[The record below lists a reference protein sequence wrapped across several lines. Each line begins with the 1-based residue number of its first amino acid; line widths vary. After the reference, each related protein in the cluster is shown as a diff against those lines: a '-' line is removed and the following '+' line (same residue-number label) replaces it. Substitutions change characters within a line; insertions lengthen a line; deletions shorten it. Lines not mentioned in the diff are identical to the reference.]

1 MTILNGS
8 HVTRAKP
15 RRVALQRQVLRP
27 LARPAERSARTEP
40 EIPNRLPFS
49 PRNARK
55 TPARSRQTLP
65 ATVPQPRNISRTNPL
80 SP

>member
-15 RRVALQRQVLRP
+15 RRIALQRQVLRP

-40 EIPNRLPFS
+40 KIPNRSPFS
-49 PRNARK
+49 PGNARK
-55 TPARSRQTLP
+55 TPARSRQPLP
-65 ATVPQPRNISRTNPL
+65 ATVPQPRNISRTNLL